1 MNLGPFKVMTAVG
14 LSLSCLLP
22 WRTPAQEPQRSP
34 DPVTAA
40 RELIAQHEATI
51 RPLEKASALAWW
63 SANATGE
70 TLNARA
76 FAAEFRGRRP

>member
-1 MNLGPFKVMTAVG
+1 M
-14 LSLSCLLP
+14 
-22 WRTPAQEPQRSP
+22 
-34 DPVTAA
+34 TAA

-63 SANATGE
+63 SANTTGE